1 MEKLQAMQNLLTFP
15 PQTPRSRTWNKG
27 LKDDK
32 HAADPFIGVS
42 VPDISY
48 QGNSS

>member
-1 MEKLQAMQNLLTFP
+1 MED
-15 PQTPRSRTWNKG
+15 G
-27 LKDDK
+27 K

-48 QGNSS
+48 QGNSR